1 MLRAKLVLAL
11 MALLAPAALA
21 PTVAQTS
28 PNGLGILPILEKTL
42 PGNLDNFNERLEN
55 LFGLSSHPDAGIDA
69 AAIGNAN
76 NTEAINRFASNMP
89 AINRPAAT
97 QEFDTQG
104 IQRGNSLP
112 SVDVGNSGNNVNL
125 CSTVQQS
132 ANTGNVLN
140 QQGGTH
146 NPSVSEEIGLRGS
159 SIAISPTASAS
170 CTQTINH
177 DLSSS
182 ER

>member
-11 MALLAPAALA
+11 MALLAPAAVA

-28 PNGLGILPILEKTL
+28 PNDLGIVPILEETL
-42 PGNLDNFNERLEN
+42 PGNLGKFNERLEN

-104 IQRGNSLP
+104 IQSGNSLP

-140 QQGGTH
+140 QQGGTQ
-146 NPSVSEEIGLRGS
+146 NPSVGEEIGLRGS

-170 CTQTINH
+170 CTQAINH
-177 DLSSS
+177 D
-182 ER
+182 

>member
-28 PNGLGILPILEKTL
+28 PNGLGILPILEETL

-55 LFGLSSHPDAGIDA
+55 LFGLSSHPDAGID

-97 QEFDTQG
+97 QEFDTEG
-104 IQRGNSLP
+104 IQSGNSLP
-112 SVDVGNSGNNVNL
+112 SVDISNSGNNVNL

-146 NPSVSEEIGLRGS
+146 NPSVSEEMGLRGS

-170 CTQTINH
+170 CTQAINH

>member
-28 PNGLGILPILEKTL
+28 PNGLGILPILEETL

-89 AINRPAAT
+89 AINRPAPSQESGTQAYRVAIAYLRSISVTAAT
-97 QEFDTQG
+97 TSTCARPCSKALTQAT
-104 IQRGNSLP
+104 S
-112 SVDVGNSGNNVNL
+112 
-125 CSTVQQS
+125 
-132 ANTGNVLN
+132 
-140 QQGGTH
+140 
-146 NPSVSEEIGLRGS
+146 
-159 SIAISPTASAS
+159 
-170 CTQTINH
+170 
-177 DLSSS
+177 
-182 ER
+182 